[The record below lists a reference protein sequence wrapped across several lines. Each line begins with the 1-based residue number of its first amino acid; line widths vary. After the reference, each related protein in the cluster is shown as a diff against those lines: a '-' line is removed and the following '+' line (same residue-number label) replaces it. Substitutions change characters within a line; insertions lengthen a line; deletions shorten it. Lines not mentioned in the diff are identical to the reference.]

1 MQAMAKADG
10 KAMHP
15 LWSAIFP
22 VYTPL
27 TGKASMATLMDVIA
41 SDPQAKAST
50 CFPSANLYVGLFSCQ

>member
-27 TGKASMATLMDVIA
+27 TGKASMTTLMDVIA
-41 SDPQAKAST
+41 SDPQPKVKACWYPIDPHQS
-50 CFPSANLYVGLFSCQ
+50 FR